1 MESVRSRIFSF
12 FLPRRKGDSNF
23 KKEFPPRYL
32 FSFVA
37 ALGDKSTQVKVL
49 VSVQSPSATNNSRAS
64 SFRNLNCVCM
74 YTFVCACNF

>member
-37 ALGDKSTQVKVL
+37 ALGDKGTQVKVL
-49 VSVQSPSATNNSRAS
+49 VSVQSPSGQ
-64 SFRNLNCVCM
+64 RNEQF
-74 YTFVCACNF
+74 TSQQFP